1 MKRSTRKR
9 ETIRWN
15 ELETSFNG
23 KRGCRK
29 SLKSLTGVTNTFDD
43 EFLKLRKKL
52 VTKVVAIER
61 V

>member
-23 KRGCRK
+23 KRGCRE

-43 EFLKLRKKL
+43 EFLKLRKK
-52 VTKVVAIER
+52 
-61 V
+61 